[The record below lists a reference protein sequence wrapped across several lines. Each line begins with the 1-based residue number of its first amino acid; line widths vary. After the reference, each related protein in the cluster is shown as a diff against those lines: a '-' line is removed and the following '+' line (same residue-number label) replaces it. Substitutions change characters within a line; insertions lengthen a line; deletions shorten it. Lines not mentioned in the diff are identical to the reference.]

1 MESQVVC
8 LRVLSA
14 FVQLGDSVNISLVS
28 YIPSVC
34 PGLIDWPV
42 QDGSRLLSI
51 GGRLVV
57 QSPRLIPSIES
68 TLVRRLA
75 HLARP
80 VPAVR
85 HQSQEMTCWLLLA
98 AHHPP
103 IDW

>member
-51 GGRLVV
+51 VAVLSSSPLTS
-57 QSPRLIPSIES
+57 SPRLSQRSCADSRISRAPSQQFGTS
-68 TLVRRLA
+68 
-75 HLARP
+75 P
-80 VPAVR
+80 KK
-85 HQSQEMTCWLLLA
+85 
-98 AHHPP
+98 
-103 IDW
+103 